1 MLDARND
8 KKLSTPADLNCEI
21 DYDDESD
28 TLWLGNGKPAPDG
41 MDLFPGCIVFFDG
54 DGRTVTGVMLRGAR
68 RLLQPYFDAGALPG
82 GDPD

>member
-1 MLDARND
+1 MLDARHD

-28 TLWLGNGKPAPDG
+28 TLWLGNGKPAPGG

-54 DGRTVTGVMLRGAR
+54 DGRTVTGVMLRGAK
-68 RLLQPYFDAGALPG
+68 RLLQPHFNTGTPPEG
-82 GDPD
+82 NPD

>member
-1 MLDARND
+1 MLDARYD
-8 KKLSTPADLNCEI
+8 KKLSKPADLNCEI

-28 TLWLGNGKPAPDG
+28 TLWLGNGKPAPGG

-68 RLLQPYFDAGALPG
+68 RLLLPHFNTGALPEEN
-82 GDPD
+82 PD